1 MLRLIIADDEKFTRD
16 CIVGFTDWSRHGIEI
31 VGVAS
36 DGPEAYSL
44 ILEQKPDIAIM
55 DIQMPGITGLEV
67 IEKLKSSGLDTVF
80 IIVSS
85 FDNFEYAR
93 KAVHLGVE
101 EYLLKPFIPDE
112 FLAAIYKAAE
122 RLRYLRGLVPP
133 SHTTPPPLNDSPLF
147 GSSSFDLASEVA
159 YPVQSEKA
167 LIEALQVGEKEDV
180 LSQMAAFTQL
190 VEQENT
196 EEDKRS
202 SCYLILYVELYRFC
216 SMHGIALSRDFLSQP
231 FSGEAGDACSRLP
244 NYLRRTCEII
254 YKALVQQRSG
264 SYLVK
269 KALAYIQQHYTE
281 DLSLEIIAES
291 IFVSPSYLSS
301 LFRQN
306 IGKTYIEYLNSFRI
320 GKAKEIMQ
328 AEPHLKNY
336 EVAARLGYSP
346 KYFAQIFKQIEG
358 ITLSDY
364 RQSHLH

>member
-1 MLRLIIADDEKFTRD
+1 MLRLVIADDEKFTRD
-16 CIVGFTDWSRHGIEI
+16 CIVDFTDWSRHGIEI
-31 VGVAS
+31 VGVAN
-36 DGPEAYSL
+36 DGLEAFDML
-44 ILEQKPDIAIM
+44 LKLKPDIAIL
-55 DIQMPGITGLEV
+55 DIQMPGITGLDV
-67 IEKLKSSGLDTVF
+67 IEKLKGKGLDTVF

-85 FDNFEYAR
+85 FDSFEYAR

-101 EYLLKPFIPDE
+101 EYLLKPFLPDE

-122 RLRYLRGLVPP
+122 RIRYLKGLI
-133 SHTTPPPLNDSPLF
+133 PLSPGGDSGMSGTPLF
-147 GSSSFDLASEVA
+147 VSSNFDLTSDVI
-159 YPVQSEKA
+159 YPVHAEKS
-167 LIEALQVGEKEDV
+167 LIEALQVGTREDV
-180 LSQMAAFTQL
+180 LSRLNAFS
-190 VEQENT
+190 EQVNLNNFD
-196 EEDKRS
+196 EEKRA

-216 SMHGIALSRDFLSQP
+216 SLHNIILSRDFFTQPAGEESEPSSLRLS
-231 FSGEAGDACSRLP
+231 
-244 NYLRRTCEII
+244 NYLRKACEII
-254 YKALVQQRSG
+254 YKTLFQQRSG

-269 KALAYIQQHYTE
+269 KALEYIKDHYTE

-306 IGKTYIEYLNSFRI
+306 IGKTYIEYLNAFRI

-336 EVAARLGYSP
+336 EIAARLGYSP